1 MNQTSIKNTSLI
13 TQIKTKFNI
22 GQCSSQSKNIENL
35 SLDQTKFNHFPL
47 IPKPTTWRHEEEK
60 VMRNRVDAESTDGY
74 AAAAALVRAK
84 DGSGFV
90 RWYILT
96 FPPFFFL

>member
-1 MNQTSIKNTSLI
+1 
-13 TQIKTKFNI
+13 
-22 GQCSSQSKNIENL
+22 
-35 SLDQTKFNHFPL
+35 
-47 IPKPTTWRHEEEK
+47 
-60 VMRNRVDAESTDGY
+60 MRNRVDAESTDGY

-96 FPPFFFL
+96 FPLFFSSNFLSLSCFVLLI

>member
-1 MNQTSIKNTSLI
+1 
-13 TQIKTKFNI
+13 
-22 GQCSSQSKNIENL
+22 
-35 SLDQTKFNHFPL
+35 
-47 IPKPTTWRHEEEK
+47 
-60 VMRNRVDAESTDGY
+60 MRNRVDAESTDGY

-96 FPPFFFL
+96 FPLFFSSNFSGLSCFVLLI